1 MAESSN
7 YDRMT
12 NQVTVASSSYGG
24 SISISFNSD
33 NVQMTGGE
41 VINMNGA
48 KLRDIYRTNKM
59 VAQLLDGVVLKVLGG
74 ARDEQEVQIINPEY
88 IHVLVQCY
96 TDERFVEVL
105 ADHDSGRMKNRLQ
118 EEFSKIGIDVQE
130 LKIIVENLEEVNVQ
144 RARILNR
151 YSELCNIVYKNIK
164 C

>member
-1 MAESSN
+1 
-7 YDRMT
+7 
-12 NQVTVASSSYGG
+12 
-24 SISISFNSD
+24 
-33 NVQMTGGE
+33 
-41 VINMNGA
+41 
-48 KLRDIYRTNKM
+48 
-59 VAQLLDGVVLKVLGG
+59 
-74 ARDEQEVQIINPEY
+74 
-88 IHVLVQCY
+88 
-96 TDERFVEVL
+96 VL